1 MVFTGDNMQI
11 KLPTLNQTESFVK
24 TGIMKP
30 MADMKL
36 ATMPMMLSE
45 RLMMLVIIGMM
56 THKLAR

>member
-1 MVFTGDNMQI
+1 MVLTGDNMQI
-11 KLPTLNQTESFVK
+11 KLPTLNQTGSFVK

-45 RLMMLVIIGMM
+45 RLMMLVRIGMM

>member
-45 RLMMLVIIGMM
+45 RLMMLVRIGMM

>member
-45 RLMMLVIIGMM
+45 RLMMLVRIGMI